1 MLSSLSLSSFK
12 AFDEVFLPLG
22 ALTLLSGVN
31 SAGKSTILQAISLVR
46 QSFDAGMLAAQGKG
60 ELLLNGGWVEL
71 GTIRDLHCEYSQRKP
86 ATIQIE
92 FGIADEE
99 NPMVF
104 SGPVEDLEATF
115 LRVSNS
121 ATTDSEIRDLNFLSQ
136 PFNYLRADRISPES
150 IFPRSYKDVRLGHSL
165 GARGEYTVHYLT
177 EYGDAAVNN
186 SKVISDQAGPSLKS
200 QVSLWMEKITPG
212 VRLEPDKLQGTNFV
226 TIRFGFGS
234 YSGLTGS
241 SSYRPT
247 HVGFGLTYTLPII
260 VALVATP
267 PGGVVLIENPEA
279 HVHPRGQAALG
290 ELMCRAADG
299 GVQVLLETHSD
310 HVLNGVR
317 LAVKRKLIDRH
328 SLQLHFFSRRNDG
341 TMIIES
347 PVVEAEGRL
356 SRWPEGFF
364 DQWDVDLDQL
374 ID

>member
-1 MLSSLSLSSFK
+1 
-12 AFDEVFLPLG
+12 
-22 ALTLLSGVN
+22 
-31 SAGKSTILQAISLVR
+31 
-46 QSFDAGMLAAQGKG
+46 
-60 ELLLNGGWVEL
+60 
-71 GTIRDLHCEYSQRKP
+71 
-86 ATIQIE
+86 
-92 FGIADEE
+92 
-99 NPMVF
+99 
-104 SGPVEDLEATF
+104 
-115 LRVSNS
+115 
-121 ATTDSEIRDLNFLSQ
+121 
-136 PFNYLRADRISPES
+136 
-150 IFPRSYKDVRLGHSL
+150 
-165 GARGEYTVHYLT
+165 
-177 EYGDAAVNN
+177 
-186 SKVISDQAGPSLKS
+186 
-200 QVSLWMEKITPG
+200 MEKITPG

-328 SLQLHFFSRRNDG
+328 SLQLHFFSRQNDG